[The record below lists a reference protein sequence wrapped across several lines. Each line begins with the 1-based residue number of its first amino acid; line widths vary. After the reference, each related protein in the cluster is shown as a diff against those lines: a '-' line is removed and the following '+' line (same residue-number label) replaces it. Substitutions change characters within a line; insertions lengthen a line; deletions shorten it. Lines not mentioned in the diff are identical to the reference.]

1 MVQGALTEVLRARLP
16 LVTAMLG
23 LPHPRAS
30 HGNRERRDRVQCA
43 QNRQR

>member
-23 LPHPRAS
+23 LPQLE
-30 HGNRERRDRVQCA
+30 GNV
-43 QNRQR
+43 